1 MAHRGRLNA
10 LANVFHKPLQRIFA
24 EFQENLENESWGNS
38 GDVKYHLGTTISRN
52 IGGKDIRL
60 SILPNPSHLETV
72 NPVVMGHVKA
82 VADSLENRNKTLGV
96 LIHGDAAVAGQGV
109 VYECLQMGYLP
120 HYQSNGVIHI
130 VANNQIGFT
139 TTPAEARTGLYCTDV
154 AKSIQAPVLHVNAD
168 EPELVHKA
176 MHLALEYR
184 EKFHKDIFVDI
195 IGYRRYG
202 HNEQDQPAFTQP
214 MMYQVISK
222 RKNLFLLYAEK
233 LIKEGVMTQQAVD
246 SLWASEMKKLKDAYD
261 ESLHETF
268 DMRKWKAQNY
278 HRVVT
283 ISDLGEI
290 KRTGL
295 SAESLREVGTE
306 LTRVPAG
313 FSIHPQIKKI
323 YDARRQSI
331 ETGEGIDF
339 GTAEA
344 LAFGSLLQEGF
355 NVRLS
360 GQDVERGTFSHRHAV
375 LVDQKTEEKWIPLRN
390 LIKKQDAERVQI

>member
-1 MAHRGRLNA
+1 
-10 LANVFHKPLQRIFA
+10 
-24 EFQENLENESWGNS
+24 
-38 GDVKYHLGTTISRN
+38 
-52 IGGKDIRL
+52 
-60 SILPNPSHLETV
+60 
-72 NPVVMGHVKA
+72 MGHVKA

-283 ISDLGEI
+283 ISDMGEI

-306 LTRVPAG
+306 LTRVPTG

-390 LIKKQDAERVQI
+390 LIKKEDAERVQI